1 MDPSILSA
9 IAPHLAAM
17 TGLIFA
23 SAFFSGSETA
33 FFALSRATRE
43 RLSRSERS
51 VDRYVAVLAA
61 EPKRLIA
68 TLLLG
73 NEFVNISFAA
83 LSTIITERM
92 FRGWD
97 ASSIALIAT
106 AITVPFLLLIGE
118 ILPKTVALATS
129 EGWARVASRPLG
141 FFMWATT
148 PLRLVVTLVANGVLR
163 LLGQHKEK
171 PVQQLGEAEL
181 KALVDVGSEVG
192 ELEQRER
199 HLIHKVFDF
208 GDRTVAEV
216 MTPVGRTFSLSFE
229 LPLARVVA
237 EVARSGYSRVPVHRG
252 KKQERQEIVGV
263 IFAKDLVG
271 TSSGR
276 LAGKTLKDLVRP
288 VAYVPKTSKCA
299 QVFADF
305 QRSRNHFAIVVDEYG
320 RQVGL
325 VTMEDLLRALF
336 GRLGQEP
343 RGSVPRAV
351 DEAPSGP
358 LTGPP
363 PPPPGEEG
371 LS

>member
-1 MDPSILSA
+1 MDTSVLSA

-17 TGLIFA
+17 AGLIVL

-33 FFALSRATRE
+33 FFALTRATRE
-43 RLSRSERS
+43 RLSKSERS
-51 VDRYVAVLAA
+51 VDRYVAVLTTDSR
-61 EPKRLIA
+61 RLIA
-68 TLLLG
+68 TLLIG

-92 FRGWD
+92 FRGWSPT
-97 ASSIALIAT
+97 AIALIAT
-106 AITVPFLLLIGE
+106 AITVPFLLLVGE
-118 ILPKTVALATS
+118 ILPKTIALATS
-129 EGWARVASRPLG
+129 ESWARVASRPLG
-141 FFMWATT
+141 LFMWMTT
-148 PLRLVVTLVANGVLR
+148 PLRIVVTLLANGVLR
-163 LLGQHKEK
+163 LLGQHTEK
-171 PVQQLGEAEL
+171 PIQKLGEAEL

-208 GDRTVAEV
+208 GDRTVAEI
-216 MTPVGRTFSLSFE
+216 MTPVGKTFSLSFE
-229 LPLARVVA
+229 LPLARAVA

-252 KKQERQEIVGV
+252 KKQEKQEVIGV
-263 IFAKDLVG
+263 LFAKDLVG
-271 TSSGR
+271 TSVGR
-276 LAGKTLKDLVRP
+276 LAGKTLKDLVRQ

-351 DEAPSGP
+351 DDPASGP
-358 LTGPP
+358 LVGPP
-363 PPPPGEEG
+363 PPAPGEENP
-371 LS
+371 S